1 MTAHTWRHLVLGALC
16 AILGAALW
24 LEVDA
29 SREARQRGV
38 APAPARPRAAA
49 PGSNPVFAL
58 PPREAF
64 GDIVA
69 RPLFWA
75 SRRPIAEASAAA
87 PSDLALLGVL
97 LARDETVA
105 IVRHGKPP
113 RVDRVREGAVLEGW
127 KFVEVALNRVL
138 LERGATRVELKSK
151 DPHPP
156 APAAPVATAPKPP
169 QPTPPQAAPA
179 RSGD

>member
-1 MTAHTWRHLVLGALC
+1 MTAHTGRHLVLGALC

-24 LEVDA
+24 MEVDA
-29 SREARQRGV
+29 GREARERGV
-38 APAPARPRAAA
+38 ASAPARPRAAA
-49 PGSNPVFAL
+49 PGSNLVFAL
-58 PPREAF
+58 PPLEAF

-87 PSDLALLGVL
+87 PSDLVLLGVL
-97 LARDETVA
+97 LAPNETVA

-113 RVDRVREGAVLEGW
+113 RVDRIREGAVLEGW
-127 KFVEVALNRVL
+127 KFVEVALSRVL
-138 LERGATRVELKSK
+138 LERGATRVELKPK

-156 APAAPVATAPKPP
+156 APAAPVGTAPKPP

-179 RSGD
+179 RSGG